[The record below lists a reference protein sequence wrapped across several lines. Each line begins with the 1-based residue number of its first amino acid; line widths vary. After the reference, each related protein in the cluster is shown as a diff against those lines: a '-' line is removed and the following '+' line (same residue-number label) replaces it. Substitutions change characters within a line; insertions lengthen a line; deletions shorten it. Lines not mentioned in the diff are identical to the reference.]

1 MTTIDEAKAR
11 AAANERLRTIEA
23 MERLVID
30 LGNRTHY
37 AAWLDIF
44 PEDITLDT
52 GGGVSREDMQ
62 AVAADEAAFDAAVKA
77 WAALMLPV
85 LEAL

>member
-1 MTTIDEAKAR
+1 MTNIEEAKAR
-11 AAANERLRTIEA
+11 AAAAARLRTMQA

-30 LGNRTHY
+30 LGTRVQY
-37 AAWLDIF
+37 MQWLDIF
-44 PEDITLDT
+44 PEAISLDS

-62 AVAADEAAFDAAVKA
+62 TVADDEEAFDAAVKA

-85 LEAL
+85 LTA

>member
-1 MTTIDEAKAR
+1 MTNIEEAKAR
-11 AAANERLRTIEA
+11 AAAAARLRTMQA

-30 LGNRTHY
+30 LGTRVEY
-37 AAWLDIF
+37 VQWLDIF
-44 PEDITLDT
+44 PEAIFLDS

-62 AVAADEAAFDAAVKA
+62 AVADDKEAFDAAVKA

-85 LEAL
+85 LTA

>member
-1 MTTIDEAKAR
+1 MTNLEEAKAR
-11 AAANERLRTIEA
+11 AAAAERLRTMQA

-30 LGNRTHY
+30 LGTRVQY
-37 AAWLDIF
+37 VQWLDIF
-44 PEDITLDT
+44 PEAISLDS

-62 AVAADEAAFDAAVKA
+62 AVAADEEAFDAAVRA

-85 LEAL
+85 LSA

>member
-1 MTTIDEAKAR
+1 MTNLEEAKAR
-11 AAANERLRTIEA
+11 AAAAERLRTMQA

-30 LGNRTHY
+30 LGTRVQY
-37 AAWLDIF
+37 MQWLDIF
-44 PEDITLDT
+44 PETISLDS

-62 AVAADEAAFDAAVKA
+62 AVAADEEAFDAAVRA

-85 LEAL
+85 LSA

>member
-1 MTTIDEAKAR
+1 MTNIEEAKAR
-11 AAANERLRTIEA
+11 AAAAARLRTMQA

-30 LGNRTHY
+30 LGTRVEY
-37 AAWLDIF
+37 VQWLDIF
-44 PEDITLDT
+44 PEAISLDS

-62 AVAADEAAFDAAVKA
+62 AVADDKEAFDAAVKA

-85 LEAL
+85 LSA

>member
-11 AAANERLRTIEA
+11 AAAAARLRTMQA

-30 LGNRTHY
+30 LGTRVQY
-37 AAWLDIF
+37 VQWLDIF
-44 PEDITLDT
+44 PEAISLDS

-62 AVAADEAAFDAAVKA
+62 AVADDEEAFDSAVKA

-85 LEAL
+85 LTA

>member
-1 MTTIDEAKAR
+1 MTNIEEAKAR
-11 AAANERLRTIEA
+11 TAAAARLRTMQA

-30 LGNRTHY
+30 LGTRVQY
-37 AAWLDIF
+37 MQWLNIF
-44 PEDITLDT
+44 PETISLDS

-62 AVAADEAAFDAAVKA
+62 AVADDEEAFDAAVKA

-85 LEAL
+85 LTA

>member
-1 MTTIDEAKAR
+1 MTNIEEAKAR
-11 AAANERLRTIEA
+11 AAAAARLRTMQA

-30 LGNRTHY
+30 LGTRVEY
-37 AAWLDIF
+37 VQWLDIF
-44 PEDITLDT
+44 PEAISLDS

-62 AVAADEAAFDAAVKA
+62 AVADDKEAFDAAVRA

-85 LEAL
+85 LSA

>member
-1 MTTIDEAKAR
+1 MTNIEEAKAR
-11 AAANERLRTIEA
+11 AAAAARLRTMQA

-30 LGNRTHY
+30 LGTRVEY
-37 AAWLDIF
+37 VQWLDIF
-44 PEDITLDT
+44 PEAISLDS

-62 AVAADEAAFDAAVKA
+62 AVAADEEAFEAAVRA

-85 LEAL
+85 LTA